1 MSRITPT
8 ATVTPL
14 LVDPQWLHDRLDDPS
29 LRILDCTTYMFPQP
43 VGPSRIESGRPDFE
57 RGHVPGAQYVNMAT
71 DMSEPGG
78 AFPYTLPSPQRIE
91 EVLGALGIGNEH
103 HIVLYG
109 RGHPMPVTR
118 VWYVLRA
125 HGHDA
130 VSVLDGGFERWQR
143 EGRPTSQTPRSWPRT
158 RYQARPDPRRIADAD
173 TVHAALTD
181 PATRIVNAL
190 SREQHGGT
198 GGAHYGRPGRIPG
211 SVNVPAREL
220 VDPDTGCFL
229 PEQALRARCAAAGA
243 LDAPRTIVYCGGG
256 IAATTTAFAMALLG
270 HDGWCVYDNS
280 LLEWSADPARPMES
294 DAG

>member
-1 MSRITPT
+1 MNPSPT
-8 ATVTPL
+8 LPVRPL

-29 LRILDCTTYMFPQP
+29 VRILDCTTYMFPQP

-71 DMSEPGG
+71 DMSEPDG
-78 AFPYTLPSPQRIE
+78 AFPYTLPSVARIE
-91 EVLGALGIGNEH
+91 SVLSALGIDNGH
-103 HIVLYG
+103 HVVLYG

-125 HGHDA
+125 HGHEA
-130 VSVLDGGFERWQR
+130 VSVLDSGFERWAA
-143 EGRPTSQTPRSWPRT
+143 EGRPQSQSPRIWPRT
-158 RYQARPDPRRIADAD
+158 QYRSRPDPRRVADAD
-173 TVHAALTD
+173 AVQAALSD
-181 PATRIVNAL
+181 PQVRIVNAL
-190 SREQHGGT
+190 GREQHQGT

-220 VDPDTGCFL
+220 IDPATGCFL
-229 PEQALRARCAAAGA
+229 PVATLRERCAAEGA

-256 IAATTTAFAMALLG
+256 IAATTTAFAMALAG

-294 DAG
+294 GGV

>member
-1 MSRITPT
+1 MNPSPT
-8 ATVTPL
+8 LPVRPL

-29 LRILDCTTYMFPQP
+29 VRILDCTTYMFPQP

-71 DMSEPGG
+71 DMSEPDG
-78 AFPYTLPSPQRIE
+78 AFPYTLPSVARIE
-91 EVLGALGIGNEH
+91 SVLSALGIDNGH
-103 HIVLYG
+103 HVVLYG

-125 HGHDA
+125 HGHEA
-130 VSVLDGGFERWQR
+130 VSVLDGGFERWAA
-143 EGRPTSQTPRSWPRT
+143 EGRPQSQSPRIWPRT
-158 RYQARPDPRRIADAD
+158 QYRSRPDPRRVADAD
-173 TVHAALTD
+173 AVQAALSD
-181 PATRIVNAL
+181 PQVRIVNAL
-190 SREQHGGT
+190 GREQHQGT

-211 SVNVPAREL
+211 SVNVPARE
-220 VDPDTGCFL
+220 VAT
-229 PEQALRARCAAAGA
+229 LRERCAAEGA

-256 IAATTTAFAMALLG
+256 IAATTTAFAMALAG

-294 DAG
+294 GGV